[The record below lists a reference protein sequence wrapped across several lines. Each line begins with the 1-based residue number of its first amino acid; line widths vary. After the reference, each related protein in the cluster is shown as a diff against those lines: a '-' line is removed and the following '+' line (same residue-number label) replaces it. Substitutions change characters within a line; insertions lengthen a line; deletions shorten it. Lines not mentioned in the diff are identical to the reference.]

1 MTILHSVFYL
11 NSKSNLE
18 TELEKPFSIQY
29 WMKHNP
35 GNQRIDR
42 PCHQTC
48 RWTQEYPSN
57 HTSNK
62 PTLNKE
68 ANHAKFNFCIIRKW
82 LECEHIYSRSSAIK
96 HQWTRN
102 HTFTTNE
109 MARRLPVFHKSSH
122 SLICSFT
129 LVALRFFGLLCEE
142 IDPLNQVKDKK
153 RKSVYGCNMADSRAG
168 RYDQKCISRYFSK
181 LYRFHGIWRYLFFSC
196 MTGC

>member
-11 NSKSNLE
+11 NSKSNFE

-42 PCHQTC
+42 PRHQTC
-48 RWTQEYPSN
+48 RWTQSILQITPAISQRLTKRQIMLSSISALYENDWNVSTFIVD
-57 HTSNK
+57 H
-62 PTLNKE
+62 L
-68 ANHAKFNFCIIRKW
+68 
-82 LECEHIYSRSSAIK
+82 RSSISELETA
-96 HQWTRN
+96 HLLPMRW
-102 HTFTTNE
+102 
-109 MARRLPVFHKSSH
+109 PVFHKISH

-153 RKSVYGCNMADSRAG
+153 RKSVYGCNMADRKGHSRFAV
-168 RYDQKCISRYFSK
+168 YN
-181 LYRFHGIWRYLFFSC
+181 
-196 MTGC
+196 

>member
-1 MTILHSVFYL
+1 M
-11 NSKSNLE
+11 NS
-18 TELEKPFSIQY
+18 
-29 WMKHNP
+29 
-35 GNQRIDR
+35 
-42 PCHQTC
+42 
-48 RWTQEYPSN
+48 EYPSN

-102 HTFTTNE
+102 RTFTTNE

-142 IDPLNQVKDKK
+142 IDPLNVSRI
-153 RKSVYGCNMADSRAG
+153 RKGKACMDATWLTGKAIQG
-168 RYDQKCISRYFSK
+168 LLCIIKYMVTKQSYF
-181 LYRFHGIWRYLFFSC
+181 LATQFLFVV
-196 MTGC
+196 